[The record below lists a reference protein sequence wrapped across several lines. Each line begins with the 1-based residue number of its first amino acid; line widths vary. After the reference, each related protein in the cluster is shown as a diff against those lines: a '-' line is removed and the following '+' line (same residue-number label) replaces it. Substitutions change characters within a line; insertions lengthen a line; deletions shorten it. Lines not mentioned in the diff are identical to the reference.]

1 MKLDPVKLAHLARRM
16 AEAGGDDEDEDDDS
30 DPEDAAKD

>member
-1 MKLDPVKLAHLARRM
+1 MKLDPVKLAHLARRL
-16 AEAGGDDEDEDDDS
+16 AEAGSEDEDDDS